1 MILTRSGNTILL
13 ENTTIFQEGGNPSML
28 ERETFAT
35 PSADMRVQNGTDVL
49 DELAELGVRLEN
61 VASSV
66 VVFLE

>member
-35 PSADMRVQNGTDVL
+35 PSADMHVQNGTDVL

-66 VVFLE
+66 IVFLE